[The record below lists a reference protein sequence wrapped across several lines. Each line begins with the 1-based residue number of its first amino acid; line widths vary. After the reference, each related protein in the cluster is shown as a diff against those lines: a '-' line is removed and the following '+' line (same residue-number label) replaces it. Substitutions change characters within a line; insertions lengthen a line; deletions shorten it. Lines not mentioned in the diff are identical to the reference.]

1 VRSALPASNP
11 ARGVSTWVQARGRSP
26 VGARATGDPSLVVA
40 TDVDARNLA
49 PLAREGI
56 EVLVH
61 DVVVDDFPPNSF
73 DVLALAGTDY
83 DWSRTFPTPLVP
95 TAVATSARW

>member
-1 VRSALPASNP
+1 LVRARPATRRWWWRPTSTP
-11 ARGVSTWVQARGRSP
+11 A
-26 VGARATGDPSLVVA
+26 
-40 TDVDARNLA
+40 NLA

-61 DVVVDDFPPNSF
+61 DVVVDDLPPNSV